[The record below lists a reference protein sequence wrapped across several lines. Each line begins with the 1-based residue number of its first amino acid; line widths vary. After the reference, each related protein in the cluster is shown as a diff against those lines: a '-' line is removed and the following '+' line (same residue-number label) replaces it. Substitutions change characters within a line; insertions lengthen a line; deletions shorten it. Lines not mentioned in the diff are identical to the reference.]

1 MNSDSILGI
10 IRHVLTTL
18 GGALVASGTIDNTQL
33 QTGAGAVAVIIGIGW
48 SVWAKRKEAKP

>member
-18 GGALVASGTIDNTQL
+18 GGALVANGTIDNTQL